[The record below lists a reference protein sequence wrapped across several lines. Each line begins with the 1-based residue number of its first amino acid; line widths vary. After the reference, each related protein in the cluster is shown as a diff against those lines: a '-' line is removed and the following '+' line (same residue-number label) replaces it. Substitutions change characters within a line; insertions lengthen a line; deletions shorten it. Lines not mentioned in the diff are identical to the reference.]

1 MTTTK
6 QQQQKE
12 EDAFWEEE
20 NKAAVGK
27 EEETHPHEHL
37 EHHDI
42 PANPPKE
49 SEKEKEEVDR
59 HAPLHSEQHEKIKS
73 HDSTEGDVDIDSS
86 EEWRGHDATGHDTAV
101 HASSRHDRMKHDEH
115 ETEALPQ
122 HGHDHSGDSHG
133 GSDGH
138 NDEGNHRRNEEN
150 HEENRDERNEEK
162 HADTIHRDPRNT
174 EDLTIHSFDHTE
186 SKEEIDRIIDQ
197 VAEEA
202 ERRRKEVE
210 LEAELNKVPDMDFPD
225 PSLGDRPEWEKQD
238 DYVSPKYMGGGRRG
252 GRSFDDGFARGGS
265 YYGGYRHGGMFNDSD
280 YIFVDAHVLGSPVL
294 ADVNNDGK
302 VEVLVAVSYYF
313 YKEQYEGKELD
324 FDPSGYVAGGL
335 ACWDLNEQDW
345 TWMVH
350 LDLTTD
356 TSKFKA
362 LIYST
367 PTVAD
372 IDGDPPV
379 SISQYIYFVPLHFVS
394 FISLFLTVKPCIH
407 PPHYCR

>member
-1 MTTTK
+1 M
-6 QQQQKE
+6 
-12 EDAFWEEE
+12 
-20 NKAAVGK
+20 
-27 EEETHPHEHL
+27 
-37 EHHDI
+37 EHHDV

-49 SEKEKEEVDR
+49 SENEEEKEVDSHR
-59 HAPLHSEQHEKIKS
+59 LHTLHHKEQHDHSKGHE
-73 HDSTEGDVDIDSS
+73 HADLDIDSS
-86 EEWRGHDATGHDTAV
+86 EEWKGHDGGVHTDHD
-101 HASSRHDRMKHDEH
+101 HLKHDEH
-115 ETEALPQ
+115 KGGERVLA
-122 HGHDHSGDSHG
+122 HIGDSHSG
-133 GSDGH
+133 
-138 NDEGNHRRNEEN
+138 EEN
-150 HEENRDERNEEK
+150 HEEKHEEKSEEK
-162 HADTIHRDPRNT
+162 HAVHRDPRNT
-174 EDLTIHSFDHTE
+174 EGLAIHSFDHTE
-186 SKEEIDRIIDQ
+186 SKEEIDKIIDK

-202 ERRRKEVE
+202 EKRRKEAE
-210 LEAELNKVPDMDFPD
+210 LAAELNKVPDMDFPD
-225 PSLGDRPEWEKQD
+225 PSLGDRPDWEKQD

-252 GRSFDDGFARGGS
+252 GRGFDDGFARGGS

-313 YKEQYEGKELD
+313 DKEQYEGKELD

-372 IDGDPPV
+372 IDGDIP
-379 SISQYIYFVPLHFVS
+379 
-394 FISLFLTVKPCIH
+394 LFLILITSS
-407 PPHYCR
+407 